1 YVLYVREG
9 SLIAQPFDAKNLKL
23 SGDPFVVLQ
32 GIQYFEPL
40 GWAEFSAS
48 ANGVLAYYASTYISR
63 IVWLDRQGHELGQ
76 LVPNDAYQTPRTSP
90 DGQKVALNVL
100 DPQNETGD
108 LWIHELSRD
117 IRTRFTFSPEDN
129 GEPVWSPDGNRL
141 AFFEYHGPD
150 KPTLYWK

>member
-1 YVLYVREG
+1 RHFLCSWNGQKGKGAYLGAIDSDKLQFLFPVSSRVEYAFPGYVLYVREG

-76 LVPNDAYQTPRTSP
+76 LGPNDAYQTPRISP

-108 LWIHELSRD
+108 LWIHELS
-117 IRTRFTFSPEDN
+117 
-129 GEPVWSPDGNRL
+129 
-141 AFFEYHGPD
+141 
-150 KPTLYWK
+150 